1 MTSARTAPRR
11 SRPTSRPAR
20 RVVRRPVRPAA
31 VRRRPAGS
39 TAARPGRRRGRRL
52 RDVQLGWWA
61 VVLVVL
67 AVVTGVAW
75 QADAIPTP
83 TPPARCT
90 VAGGSF
96 TLTPEQAANA
106 RTIAAVAAARHLPER
121 AVVIAVATALQ
132 ETHLRNLPYGD
143 RDSLGLFQQ
152 RPSQG
157 WGTPAQVQDPVLRGR
172 QVLRPPGDGARLGDR
187 PADRRAPRP
196 CSAAASPGPT
206 SSGSPRRRPS
216 RTRWSAPPASPA
228 AEPAG
233 DHRRVAARHAER
245 GATCR

>member
-1 MTSARTAPRR
+1 
-11 SRPTSRPAR
+11 
-20 RVVRRPVRPAA
+20 VVRRPVRPAA

-39 TAARPGRRRGRRL
+39 TAVRPVRRRRRGW

-75 QADAIPTP
+75 QADALPTP
-83 TPPARCT
+83 TPPARCA
-90 VAGGSF
+90 VAGAAF
-96 TLTPEQAANA
+96 TLSPEQAANA

-157 WGTPAQVQDPVLRGR
+157 WGTPAQVQDTSYAAGKFFDHLVTVPNWESGR
-172 QVLRPPGDGARLGDR
+172 LTEVAQAVQRSGFPDAYQRWEPTAQAVADSLTAPGGLG
-187 PADRRAPRP
+187 
-196 CSAAASPGPT
+196 CS
-206 SSGSPRRRPS
+206 
-216 RTRWSAPPASPA
+216 
-228 AEPAG
+228 
-233 DHRRVAARHAER
+233 
-245 GATCR
+245 

>member
-1 MTSARTAPRR
+1 
-11 SRPTSRPAR
+11 
-20 RVVRRPVRPAA
+20 VRPGT

-39 TAARPGRRRGRRL
+39 TAVRAPARRGGRRR
-52 RDVQLGWWA
+52 DVKVGWWA

-90 VAGGSF
+90 VAAAGFS
-96 TLTPEQAANA
+96 LSPEQAANA
-106 RTIAAVAAARHLPER
+106 RTIAAVAAARNLPPR

-157 WGTPAQVQDPVLRGR
+157 WGTPAQVQDPAYAAGKFFDHLVQLPNW
-172 QVLRPPGDGARLGDR
+172 QTDRLTDVAQAVQR
-187 PADRRAPRP
+187 SAFPAAYQKWEPT
-196 CSAAASPGPT
+196 AQAIAASVGA
-206 SSGSPRRRPS
+206 SGGL
-216 RTRWSAPPASPA
+216 AC
-228 AEPAG
+228 G
-233 DHRRVAARHAER
+233 
-245 GATCR
+245 

>member
-11 SRPTSRPAR
+11 SRSTARPAR
-20 RVVRRPVRPAA
+20 RVVRRPVRRAPA
-31 VRRRPAGS
+31 RRRPAGS
-39 TAARPGRRRGRRL
+39 TAARPVRRRGRRL

-83 TPPARCT
+83 TPPARCA

-96 TLTPEQAANA
+96 TLSPEQAANA

-157 WGTPAQVQDPVLRGR
+157 WGTPAQVQDPSYAAGKFFDHLVTVPNWESGR
-172 QVLRPPGDGARLGDR
+172 LTDVSQAVQRSGAPGAYAKWEATAQAV
-187 PADRRAPRP
+187 ADSLTGPVGLA
-196 CSAAASPGPT
+196 CS
-206 SSGSPRRRPS
+206 
-216 RTRWSAPPASPA
+216 
-228 AEPAG
+228 
-233 DHRRVAARHAER
+233 
-245 GATCR
+245 

>member
-11 SRPTSRPAR
+11 SRSTGRPAR
-20 RVVRRPVRPAA
+20 RVVRRPVRPTP

-39 TAARPGRRRGRRL
+39 TAARPARRRGRRL

-83 TPPARCT
+83 TPPARCA

-96 TLTPEQAANA
+96 TLSPEQAANA

-157 WGTPAQVQDPVLRGR
+157 WGTPAQVQDPSYAAGKFFDHLVTVPNWESGR
-172 QVLRPPGDGARLGDR
+172 LTDVAQAVQRSGFPEAYQKWSDTAQSIADSLTG
-187 PADRRAPRP
+187 PAGLP
-196 CSAAASPGPT
+196 CS
-206 SSGSPRRRPS
+206 
-216 RTRWSAPPASPA
+216 
-228 AEPAG
+228 
-233 DHRRVAARHAER
+233 
-245 GATCR
+245 

>member
-1 MTSARTAPRR
+1 
-11 SRPTSRPAR
+11 
-20 RVVRRPVRPAA
+20 VVRRPVRPAA

-52 RDVQLGWWA
+52 RGVQLGWWA

-83 TPPARCT
+83 TPPARCA
-90 VAGGSF
+90 VPGGSF
-96 TLTPEQAANA
+96 TLSPEQATNA

-157 WGTPAQVQDPVLRGR
+157 WGTPAQVQDPSYAAGKFFDHLVTVPNWETGR
-172 QVLRPPGDGARLGDR
+172 LTEVAQAVQRSGFPEAYEKWSGTAQAV
-187 PADRRAPRP
+187 ADSLVGPTGLP
-196 CSAAASPGPT
+196 CS
-206 SSGSPRRRPS
+206 
-216 RTRWSAPPASPA
+216 
-228 AEPAG
+228 
-233 DHRRVAARHAER
+233 
-245 GATCR
+245 